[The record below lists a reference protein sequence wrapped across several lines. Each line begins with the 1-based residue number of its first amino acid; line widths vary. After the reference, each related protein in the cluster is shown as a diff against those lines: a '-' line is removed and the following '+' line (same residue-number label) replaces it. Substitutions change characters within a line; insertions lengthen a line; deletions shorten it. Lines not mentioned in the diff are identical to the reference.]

1 MIRRVSALNQA
12 PTYDKT
18 HNSSPNYMNKKKIK
32 IRQFNTKSK
41 NYKGNFMSFVKYDK
55 ESREVDF
62 TTGNPS
68 YQVLE
73 ELNIK

>member
-1 MIRRVSALNQA
+1 MIR
-12 PTYDKT
+12 PTT
-18 HNSSPNYMNKKKIK
+18 AVQTTWTKKKIK

-68 YQVLE
+68 CQVLE
-73 ELNIK
+73 ELNIKWLQEVLKKYF